1 MKKNDLISIIVP
13 CYNCKDVVSRCL
25 DSLIN
30 QTYKNI
36 EIIVVDDGSK
46 DDSKKII
53 KSYKNKNIYY
63 YYKENGG
70 LSSAR
75 NYGIKKSNG
84 EYLLFVDSDDYVSN
98 NYVEKLYNSI
108 IDNKTNIAICDI
120 KRVYSDHESINRMNN
135 NIIDS
140 CMYPAAWN
148 KMYKKSLFKNIEF
161 PEGKW
166 YEDLGTTPKLTM
178 NNKYSL
184 VNEPLYY
191 YVQNDK
197 SIMHTFDDRIFDMY
211 YIVEDLEKNDS
222 GNNYDKLEFI
232 NVYHLLI
239 GTVFRNSFIK
249 KFKIKDIK
257 KIHNYVKNKYPKWNK
272 NKYAKSNLGFI
283 FKTYLL
289 CMHFHLYGIIY
300 LILKLFNKKVSL

>member
-75 NYGIKKSNG
+75 NYGIKKANG
-84 EYLLFVDSDDYVSN
+84 EYLLFVDSDDYVSD

-108 IDNKTNIAICDI
+108 IDNNSNIAICDI

-272 NKYAKSNLGFI
+272 NKYVKSNLGFI